1 MNEGELLMSA
11 RAREAALPLGE
22 PHADE
27 TDTQPIPLGAAL
39 RVRVT
44 PEMLLYV
51 ALAVLALVL
60 RAGALDRA
68 PLDDAQARQA
78 LAALREVDGRVP
90 GGPLVAGSPLTFALN
105 ALTFGMSGGANETL
119 ARLPVALAGA
129 LLALAPALW
138 RRYLN
143 PLPALVLS
151 FLLVISPVAVL
162 AARTMSGVTWTMLL
176 ALVVPWLVLRFVETG
191 ERRWAI
197 LATVALAAMVFLAE
211 PAGFL
216 TLLGLAFGLI
226 FAWLTDDDP
235 DSSAVAGLR
244 RTARA
249 WPWVGGALA
258 AALVVVGVATV
269 FYWVPAGLTS
279 VGQVLWAGVRGFVE
293 RPAGVATAFPAWVAL
308 RYELGIVA
316 FGLLALYHAV
326 RQGGFFERALAGWA
340 LAGIVWSV
348 GYGGAGAGHALWITV
363 PLTVLVALRVTD
375 WLTERGGVLW
385 DVPGWGVPLHALIT
399 FGLWL
404 AVGLSV
410 ILLGKQLLYDLP
422 REVTDLGA
430 LVERL
435 FADIYSRNTNFET
448 QQIASIEVQPGVF
461 AWAYVLGFIQLR
473 LLVTVLVSLL
483 NGVLFFL
490 VGSLWG
496 ARAAWRGFALG
507 TLVALLLISAGL
519 GGQAALNRVGDPR
532 ELWMSDPVT
541 TDVYE
546 LRETLREMSLRATGE
561 PRLLTVTAQVPPDG
575 ALAWALRDYPNTVF
589 VDGLGAEVTSAA
601 VIAPARDDPPPM
613 GAPYVGKELIVRQA
627 WDIDTLSWHDAILW
641 FYRGDSA
648 VKPVS
653 GGRLTLWVRN
663 DVYGVER
670 VTEE

>member
-1 MNEGELLMSA
+1 MSA
-11 RAREAALPLGE
+11 RAPDAALPFGE
-22 PHADE
+22 PYPDE
-27 TDTQPIPLGAAL
+27 ADTQPIPLGAAL

-44 PEMLLYV
+44 PEALLYV

-60 RAGALDRA
+60 RVGALDRA

-90 GGPLVAGSPLTFALN
+90 GGALVADSPLTFALN
-105 ALTFGMSGGANETL
+105 ALTFGLTGGADETL
-119 ARLPVALAGA
+119 ARLPVALAGV

-151 FLLVISPVAVL
+151 FLLTISPVAML

-176 ALVVPWLVLRFVETG
+176 ALLAPWLALRFIETG
-191 ERRWAI
+191 ERRWAV
-197 LATVALAAMVFLAE
+197 LATAALAGMVFLAE

-244 RTARA
+244 ATARA
-249 WPWVGGALA
+249 WPWAGGALA
-258 AALVVVGVATV
+258 AALVVGGVATV

-279 VGQVLWAGVRGFVE
+279 VGGVLWAGLRGFAE
-293 RPAGVATAFPAWVAL
+293 RPAGVATAFPTWIAL
-308 RYELGIVA
+308 RYEFGIVA

-326 RQGGFFERALAGWA
+326 RQGGFFERTLAGWA

-348 GYGGAGAGHALWITV
+348 GYGTAGAAHALWITL
-363 PLTVLVALRVTD
+363 PLTALVTLRVTD

-385 DVPGWGVPLHALIT
+385 NVPGWGVPLHALVT

-410 ILLGKQLLYDLP
+410 VLLGKQLLYDMP
-422 REVTDLGA
+422 PEATDLGA

-435 FADIYSRNTNFET
+435 FADLYSRGTNFET
-448 QQIASIEVQPGVF
+448 QQIGSIEVQPGVF
-461 AWAYVLGFIQLR
+461 VWAYVLGFIQLR

-507 TLVALLLISAGL
+507 TLAVLLLVGAGL
-519 GGQAALNRVGDPR
+519 GGRAAFSRVGDPR
-532 ELWMSDPVT
+532 ELWLTDPVT
-541 TDVYE
+541 ADVYE
-546 LRETLREMSLRATGE
+546 LRETLREMSLRAIGE
-561 PRLLTVTAQVPPDG
+561 PRLLTVTAQVPSDG
-575 ALAWALRDYPNTVF
+575 ALAWALRDYPNMVF
-589 VDGLGAEVTSAA
+589 VSGLGPEVASAA
-601 VIAPARDDPPPM
+601 VIAPTRDDPPRM
-613 GAPYVGKELIVRQA
+613 GAPYVGKELIVRRA
-627 WDIDTLSWHDAILW
+627 WDIDTLSWRDAIMWL
-641 FYRGDSA
+641 YRGDSR

>member
-1 MNEGELLMSA
+1 MSA
-11 RAREAALPLGE
+11 RASDAALPFGE
-22 PHADE
+22 PYPDE
-27 TDTQPIPLGAAL
+27 ADTQPIPLGAAL

-44 PEMLLYV
+44 PEALLYA

-60 RAGALDRA
+60 RVGALDRA

-90 GGPLVAGSPLTFALN
+90 GGALVAASPLTFALN
-105 ALTFGMSGGANETL
+105 ALTFGLTGGADETL
-119 ARLPVALAGA
+119 ARLPVALAGV
-129 LLALAPALW
+129 LLALAPVLW

-151 FLLVISPVAVL
+151 FLLAISPVAML
-162 AARTMSGVTWTMLL
+162 AARTMSGITWTMLL
-176 ALVVPWLVLRFVETG
+176 ALVAPWLALRFVETG
-191 ERRWAI
+191 ERRWAA
-197 LATVALAAMVFLAE
+197 LATTALAAMVFLAE

-216 TLLGLAFGLI
+216 TLLGLAFGLT

-235 DSSAVAGLR
+235 GSGAAVGLR
-244 RTARA
+244 ATARA
-249 WPWVGGALA
+249 WPWAQGALA

-269 FYWVPAGLTS
+269 FYWVTAGLTS
-279 VGQVLWAGVRGFVE
+279 VGGVLWAGLRGFVE
-293 RPAGVATAFPAWVAL
+293 RPAGVATAFPAWIAL
-308 RYELGIVA
+308 RYELGLVA

-340 LAGIVWSV
+340 LAGIIWSV
-348 GYGGAGAGHALWITV
+348 GYGAASAAHALWITL
-363 PLTVLVALRVTD
+363 PLTALVALRVTD

-385 DVPGWGVPLHALIT
+385 HVPGWGVPLHALVT

-404 AVGLSV
+404 AVGLSAV
-410 ILLGKQLLYDLP
+410 LLGKQLLYDMP
-422 REVTDLGA
+422 PEATDLGA

-435 FADIYSRNTNFET
+435 FADLYSRNTNFEI

-461 AWAYVLGFIQLR
+461 VFAYVLGFIQLR

-507 TLVALLLISAGL
+507 TLAALLLVSAGL
-519 GGQAALNRVGDPR
+519 GGQAAFNRVGDPR
-532 ELWMSDPVT
+532 ELWLTDPVT
-541 TDVYE
+541 ADVYE

-561 PRLLTVTAQVPPDG
+561 PRQLTVTAQVPPDG
-575 ALAWALRDYPNTVF
+575 ALAWALRDYPNAVF
-589 VDGLGAEVTSAA
+589 VSGLGPEVASAA
-601 VIAPARDDPPPM
+601 VIAPTRDDPPRM

-627 WDIDTLSWHDAILW
+627 WDIDTLSWRDAIMWL
-641 FYRGDSA
+641 YHSDTR